1 MSMPLQSP
9 TSAPARRRI
18 EIPLMFLP
26 ALSIAA
32 LFGWGILIS
41 TFVHPGWIGLNHI
54 APGTDWMVFYGA
66 IRSMLAGK
74 LALVLDAEAFTAH
87 LNQSFA
93 SWLTVPLEFR
103 PWFYPPSFL
112 VLLLPFAPLGFAG
125 SYVAF
130 QAATAGLL
138 AWALRNRAAQ
148 PQLTPYIIAAVLVS
162 PSASLNLADGQC
174 AFLVAALLV
183 AGVRLLGPRPLLGG
197 AILGLL
203 SFKPQFFL
211 LVPFALL
218 GLRQYRGL
226 CAAACSAFALALAS
240 VMIFGIELWIRWIPQ
255 AFNNLVSPD
264 EKWLAYGR
272 IWGHSVW
279 ACAVLLGVPERI
291 ASILQLGAIV
301 TSAAATFVAFRS
313 SLNSD
318 SKLIVLLAATV
329 LAAPH
334 SGPYDATLLAVAI
347 VLWLA
352 ASIDAPRLLDW
363 LIGLGIWMVPL
374 LSPAVYVPAGR
385 LSPLLTI
392 ALIGL
397 VFRRLHSRAKSRESG
412 IPPLSSIRSTA
423 CD

>member
-1 MSMPLQSP
+1 MSMSLQPSVP
-9 TSAPARRRI
+9 APARRRI
-18 EIPLMFLP
+18 QIPLVFLP
-26 ALSIAA
+26 ALAIAA
-32 LFGWGILIS
+32 LFGWGILVS

-66 IRSMLAGK
+66 IRSMLAGN
-74 LALVLDAEAFTAH
+74 LALILDTEAFTAH

-93 SWLTVPLEFR
+93 SWLTAPLAFR

-112 VLLLPFAPLGFAG
+112 VLLLPFAPLGFLG

-138 AWALRNRAAQ
+138 AWALRNRAEQ
-148 PQLTPYIIAAVLVS
+148 PQLTPYIIAAVLIS

-183 AGVRLLGPRPLLGG
+183 AGIRLLGPRPLLGG

-240 VMIFGIELWIRWIPQ
+240 AMIFGIELWIRWIPQ
-255 AFNNLVSPD
+255 AFANLVSPD

-279 ACAVLLGVPERI
+279 ACAVLLGVPERL
-291 ASILQLGAIV
+291 ASVLQLGAILS
-301 TSAAATFVAFRS
+301 SAAATFVAFRF
-313 SLNSD
+313 SLGTD

-334 SGPYDATLLAVAI
+334 SGPYDATLLAVAV

-392 ALIGL
+392 ALIAL
-397 VFRRLHSRAKSRESG
+397 VFGREHSRTRSREAG

-423 CD
+423 

>member
-1 MSMPLQSP
+1 ML
-9 TSAPARRRI
+9 
-18 EIPLMFLP
+18 LP
-26 ALSIAA
+26 ALSIAT

-41 TFVHPGWIGLNHI
+41 TLVHPGWIGLNHI

-66 IRSMLAGK
+66 VRSVLAGN
-74 LALVLDAEAFTAH
+74 LALVTDGDAFTAY

-93 SWLTVPLEFR
+93 SWLTVPLAFR

-112 VLLLPFAPLGFAG
+112 VLLLPFAPLGFVG

-138 AWALRNRAAQ
+138 AWALRNRAGQ
-148 PQLTPYIIAAVLVS
+148 PRLAPWIIAAVLIS

-211 LVPFALL
+211 LVPLALL
-218 GLRQYRGL
+218 GLRQYRSL
-226 CAAACSAFALALAS
+226 CAAACSAFALAAAS
-240 VMIFGIELWIRWIPQ
+240 AMIFGVELWLWWIPQ

-264 EKWLAYGR
+264 AKWLTYGR

-279 ACAVLLGVPERI
+279 ACAVLLGLPERL
-291 ASILQLGAIV
+291 ASILQLAAILS
-301 TSAAATFVAFRS
+301 SAAATFAAFRS
-313 SLNSD
+313 SLSTDN
-318 SKLIVLLAATV
+318 KLIVLLAATV

-352 ASIDAPRLLDW
+352 ASIDTPRFRDW

-374 LSPAVYVPAGR
+374 LSPAVYIPAGR
-385 LSPLLTI
+385 LSPLLI
-392 ALIGL
+392 VALIGL
-397 VFRRLHSRAKSRESG
+397 VFGTLRSPVKSGESA
-412 IPPLSSIRSTA
+412 IPASAR
-423 CD
+423 

>member
-1 MSMPLQSP
+1 MSVSVQRPMSGPSR
-9 TSAPARRRI
+9 SWSG
-18 EIPLMFLP
+18 IPLMLLP
-26 ALSIAA
+26 AMAIAT

-41 TFVHPGWIGLNHI
+41 TLVHPGWIGLNHI
-54 APGTDWMVFYGA
+54 ALGTDWMVFYGA
-66 IRSMLAGK
+66 VRSMLAGN
-74 LALVLDAEAFTAH
+74 LALVIDGDAFTAY

-93 SWLTVPLEFR
+93 SWLTAPLEFR

-112 VLLLPFAPLGFAG
+112 VLLLPVAPLGFVG

-130 QAATAGLL
+130 QAATAGFL
-138 AWALRNRAAQ
+138 AWALRNRADQ

-162 PSASLNLADGQC
+162 PAASLNLADGQC

-211 LVPFALL
+211 LVPLALV
-218 GLRQYRGL
+218 GLRQYRSL
-226 CAAACSAFALALAS
+226 CAAACSAFALAVAS
-240 VMIFGIELWIRWIPQ
+240 AMIFGVELWLWWIPQ

-264 EKWLAYGR
+264 AKWLGYGR

-279 ACAVLLGVPERI
+279 ACAVLLGLPERL
-291 ASILQLGAIV
+291 ASMLQLAAILA
-301 TSAAATFVAFRS
+301 SAAATFVAFRS
-313 SLNSD
+313 SLSTDN
-318 SKLIVLLAATV
+318 KLIVLLAATV

-334 SGPYDATLLAVAI
+334 SGPYDATLLVVAVA
-347 VLWLA
+347 LWLA
-352 ASIDAPRLLDW
+352 ASIDAPRFRDW

-397 VFRRLHSRAKSRESG
+397 VFDALRSPARSG
-412 IPPLSSIRSTA
+412 GPAIPASSTQGG
-423 CD
+423 

>member
-1 MSMPLQSP
+1 ML
-9 TSAPARRRI
+9 
-18 EIPLMFLP
+18 LP
-26 ALSIAA
+26 ALSIAT
-32 LFGWGILIS
+32 LFGWGMLIS

-54 APGTDWMVFYGA
+54 APGTDWMVFHGA
-66 IRSMLAGK
+66 IRSVLAGHV
-74 LALVLDAEAFTAH
+74 ALVMDGDAFTAY

-93 SWLTVPLEFR
+93 SWLTVPLDFR

-112 VLLLPFAPLGFAG
+112 VLLLPFAPLGFVG

-130 QAATAGLL
+130 QAMTAGLL
-138 AWALRNRAAQ
+138 AWALRNRADQ

-211 LVPFALL
+211 LVPLALVAM
-218 GLRQYRGL
+218 RQYRGL
-226 CAAACSAFALALAS
+226 CAAAGSAFALAIAS
-240 VMIFGIELWIRWIPQ
+240 AMIFGIELWLWWIPQ

-264 EKWLAYGR
+264 AKWLAYGR

-279 ACAVLLGVPERI
+279 ACAVLLGAPERL
-291 ASILQLGAIV
+291 ASIVQLAAILS
-301 TSAAATFVAFRS
+301 SAAATVVAFRS
-313 SLNSD
+313 SLSTDN
-318 SKLIVLLAATV
+318 KLAVLLAATV

-334 SGPYDATLLAVAI
+334 SGPYDATLLVVAI
-347 VLWLA
+347 ALWLA
-352 ASIDAPRLLDW
+352 ASINAPRFRDW
-363 LIGLGIWMVPL
+363 LIALGIWMVPL

-397 VFRRLHSRAKSRESG
+397 VLGALRSPANSG
-412 IPPLSSIRSTA
+412 EPSSG
-423 CD
+423 